1 MEIIKLERGDGS
13 TCSISTFG
21 ATLISWTVKDKEMI
35 FVSPKAVLDG
45 TKAIRGGI
53 PICFPAFGPWSGGP
67 QHGFAR
73 SSTWSVSSP
82 PSKTD
87 NGDVSVTLSLTD
99 TPEIRKA
106 FDHSFQL
113 KYTVILKES
122 SLLLSLDFTNKNT
135 DKSVDFTTALHTYFK
150 VPNVANVKI
159 SGLKGVELQD
169 KTLPGVPTSTEERD
183 DVVLEGWTDRVYRN
197 TSGTQI
203 ISGLEG
209 GAKFILSKNNLS
221 DTVVWN
227 PFEEKAAGMGDLG
240 SGNWPGF
247 VCVEAG
253 QCVDKV
259 SVEPGQEWGATHTIE
274 YQL

>member
-1 MEIIKLERGDGS
+1 METIKLDNGKGN

-21 ATLISWTVKDKEMI
+21 STLTSWTVNNKEMI
-35 FVSPKAVLDG
+35 FVSPNAVLDG
-45 TKAIRGGI
+45 SKAIRGGI

-73 SSTWSVSSP
+73 SSTWLVSSP
-82 PSKTD
+82 PSKTK
-87 NGDVSVTLSLTD
+87 GGVTVTLTLTD
-99 TPEIRKA
+99 TKEIRKS

-113 KYTVILKES
+113 NYTVTLKES
-122 SLLLSLDFTNKNT
+122 SIFLSLDFINKDS
-135 DKSVDFTTALHTYFK
+135 DKPVEFTTALHTYFK
-150 VPNVANVKI
+150 VPDVANIKI
-159 SGLKGVELQD
+159 TGLKGAELQD

-183 DVVLEGWTDRVYRN
+183 DVVLVSWTDRVYRN
-197 TSGTQI
+197 TSATQV
-203 ISGLEG
+203 ISGLDG
-209 GAKFILSKNNLS
+209 GAKYVLTKTNLA

-259 SVEPGQEWGATHTIE
+259 VVEPGQKWGAIHQIA
-274 YQL
+274 YHL